1 MTTFSLAGYY
11 GGERNAG
18 VALTLVGVA
27 SAAGAAWLLWA
38 RGPLAA
44 MAWPLTVGALL
55 GLGVGTGMA
64 LSAHREL
71 TQRPTATAQSLM
83 ALDAKLVGQARSYG
97 SATRVELALIVL
109 GALLI
114 LGLPGATTF
123 RALLVGVLVEGS
135 AFLCFDTFGL
145 SRATRRLEQL
155 RASVAVSASERRAT

>member
-1 MTTFSLAGYY
+1 MTTFSLADYF

-18 VALTLVGVA
+18 VALTLIGVA
-27 SAAGAAWLLWA
+27 SAVAATWLLGA

-44 MAWPLTVGALL
+44 MAWPLALGALL

-64 LSAHREL
+64 FNAHREL
-71 TQRPTATAQSLM
+71 TQRPTTTTQTIV
-83 ALDAKLVGQARSYG
+83 ALDAKLVGQARTYRG
-97 SATRVELALIVL
+97 ATRVELALIVL
-109 GALLI
+109 AALLI

-123 RALLVGVLVEGS
+123 RALLIGVLVEGS

-155 RASVAVSASERRAT
+155 RASLAVPASERRPT